1 MAVTGTGN
9 SVPKGGVVVPIAGC
23 DPVPWAN
30 GGGITRVIA
39 TRAGVYRLSLA
50 TIAEPGPFS
59 PCPALVRHF
68 ALVAGAVG
76 LSGPDAPFPVDL
88 DTASPPLTFAGHSAV
103 HAVVHAGPALALNLM
118 VPVGA
123 PPLQME
129 RCDDGVVRNALA
141 VFACAPLWVDLASG
155 RVDLALH
162 DTLFPDGS
170 FRVTG
175 PALVVR

>member
-1 MAVTGTGN
+1 M
-9 SVPKGGVVVPIAGC
+9 VVPFASC

-30 GGGITRVIA
+30 GGGITRVIGE
-39 TRAGVYRLSLA
+39 RAGAFRLSLA
-50 TIAEPGPFS
+50 TIADHGPFS
-59 PCPALVRHF
+59 PLTGLVRHF
-68 ALVAGAVG
+68 ALVAGQVG

-88 DTASPPLTFAGHSAV
+88 DAASAPLTFAGHSAV

-123 PPLQME
+123 PPLRLE
-129 RCDDGVVRNALA
+129 RCDDGVVRDALA